1 MIKSESI
8 IPLLTVCAK
17 SENTGCA
24 RVGELSIE
32 IINRQKA
39 EIESLKQI
47 IDEQDKEIIK
57 LQKRIIFWRK
67 DLNYQ
72 PEKIKSE
79 AIKEFAER
87 LKTRFNDLSLHTK
100 NHGKSIS
107 VDEIDKTANWILHE
121 VVPKEIDKI
130 VKDMTRSDDE

>member
-8 IPLLTVCAK
+8 IPLLTVCAN

-32 IINRQKA
+32 IINRQKV

-57 LQKRIIFWRK
+57 LQKRIIFWRQ
-67 DLNYQ
+67 DMNYQ
-72 PEKIKSE
+72 PEMIKSE

-87 LKTRFNDLSLHTK
+87 LKTRLHRDY
-100 NHGKSIS
+100 NYSGKFAFETYLDNF
-107 VDEIDKTANWILHE
+107 V
-121 VVPKEIDKI
+121 KE
-130 VKDMTRSDDE
+130 MTEGK